1 MVRKRNIRV
10 GVGFAAALLAGST
23 IITSLL
29 GFLREK
35 LIISAFGFGVQLDAY
50 KAAFGVPDFFFF
62 LLVSGALSVTFI
74 PVFNEKYYG
83 TDRHGAW
90 RLTSNLMNLMALTT
104 FIASILIMIFAST
117 ITGWVAPGLD
127 SETKFLAASIMRVV
141 AINPFLF
148 AISSV
153 LSSMQQAFG
162 KFLFFALSPALYNL
176 GIIFGTVVLV
186 PQIGI
191 MGLAYGVVIGA
202 ILQLLLVAIGVKQ
215 TNFEYSFG
223 IKFKSKS
230 MRKVL
235 KVLPARSLDQSID
248 YLTNIVEKR
257 SASYLPRGSIGYY
270 DTALMLFNMPVSL
283 VGVAISTAAFP
294 KMSERLEQGRPDLFS
309 KELQKILRIIVWLS
323 MPMAVITYVCRDYLA
338 RLPSTKIESVV
349 VGLLSILAM
358 LIVFKTLYHILARA
372 FYAQKDTLT
381 PLKVSLFTVA
391 LNISL
396 AVYLSNPKRFG
407 INGLAYAQLLTGS
420 LEVVILGI
428 ILNRRFP
435 SLISKSFIKAMLKDA
450 FVCLLTFM
458 FAQSIAKIPSLN
470 PEDTFFVFVL
480 LKLCIVASS
489 TFMIYLLISYYMRV
503 QEAKP
508 VINKIKKVFNNQVRI
523 Q

>member
-1 MVRKRNIRV
+1 
-10 GVGFAAALLAGST
+10 
-23 IITSLL
+23 
-29 GFLREK
+29 
-35 LIISAFGFGVQLDAY
+35 
-50 KAAFGVPDFFFF
+50 
-62 LLVSGALSVTFI
+62 
-74 PVFNEKYYG
+74 
-83 TDRHGAW
+83 
-90 RLTSNLMNLMALTT
+90 
-104 FIASILIMIFAST
+104 
-117 ITGWVAPGLD
+117 
-127 SETKFLAASIMRVV
+127 
-141 AINPFLF
+141 
-148 AISSV
+148 
-153 LSSMQQAFG
+153 
-162 KFLFFALSPALYNL
+162 
-176 GIIFGTVVLV
+176 
-186 PQIGI
+186 
-191 MGLAYGVVIGA
+191 
-202 ILQLLLVAIGVKQ
+202 
-215 TNFEYSFG
+215 
-223 IKFKSKS
+223 
-230 MRKVL
+230 
-235 KVLPARSLDQSID
+235 
-248 YLTNIVEKR
+248 
-257 SASYLPRGSIGYY
+257 
-270 DTALMLFNMPVSL
+270 MPVSL

-407 INGLAYAQLLTGS
+407 INGLAYAQL
-420 LEVVILGI
+420 
-428 ILNRRFP
+428 
-435 SLISKSFIKAMLKDA
+435 ISKSFIKDMLKDA